1 MLGAESG
8 TGTGA
13 PSLSRPPRAGSTSKP
28 PLRGGSRRPGAWTAR
43 RSCAGKGCVPLCGG
57 ELGELVAKTQQDPR
71 PEQKLSARAAAVPDG
86 LALLHLSQ
94 LAPLVRAR
102 VNPGP
107 SRTVAHHLGAASGLG
122 RGGVPPS
129 AHTTTILAEPAAPVT
144 GGPSEGPLSPPIE
157 HRTRYAGRGAA
168 RGVSAAVGTGRR
180 CPATW
185 TRCSRLA
192 FHRILADRRLPHA
205 ISRGCRSGSWPPRW
219 KPTPASQYCRLD
231 C

>member
-8 TGTGA
+8 TGTSA

-107 SRTVAHHLGAASGLG
+107 SRTVAHHHGPAPRPFSP
-122 RGGVPPS
+122 RRRPPS
-129 AHTTTILAEPAAPVT
+129 PAIPPRD
-144 GGPSEGPLSPPIE
+144 PSRPPLSSG
-157 HRTRYAGRGAA
+157 TSYAGRGAA

-205 ISRGCRSGSWPPRW
+205 ISPVLHRGCRSGSWPQRW
-219 KPTPASQYCRLD
+219 KPHSRLAVLPARLLKIAAKPD
-231 C
+231 